1 MKAYIYSVYDFNIS
15 ILFSECM
22 ETLTHF
28 FFNCKKY
35 CKFIGEQNM
44 IYVRLP
50 HCGKLILK
58 IKIRYK
64 LSVSTFHN
72 RYIVFLIDKWVQ

>member
-1 MKAYIYSVYDFNIS
+1 
-15 ILFSECM
+15 
-22 ETLTHF
+22 
-28 FFNCKKY
+28 
-35 CKFIGEQNM
+35 M

-58 IKIRYK
+58 LSTIKIRYK
-64 LSVSTFHN
+64 LSVSTIHN